1 MMTSLVLWTR
11 KCCKT
16 FCETQSRT
24 WVELLLQLQVTSE
37 LTSSWPQM
45 LNESSTILISIMAS
59 SHTNH
64 WKIDRGCQNCGVH
77 FVKMSK
83 KKGERNTMVRGQSI
97 ALIRKEVTDRWI
109 SQARGGLKWRLTM
122 CLRVFRR
129 FSMKVSVYKNSTW
142 ILSFLLDAKSV
153 HYVFLE
159 SRGKKYLKSS
169 SCCDLKPS
177 RVILCINIFHPFS
190 N

>member
-1 MMTSLVLWTR
+1 MS
-11 KCCKT
+11 
-16 FCETQSRT
+16 
-24 WVELLLQLQVTSE
+24 WVIVAAASDLRIDLK
-37 LTSSWPQM
+37 LTSNAERVVDHSHFHNGFKSHKSLENWPRLSKLRRTLFQ
-45 LNESSTILISIMAS
+45 NE
-59 SHTNH
+59 
-64 WKIDRGCQNCGVH
+64 Q
-77 FVKMSK
+77 
-83 KKGERNTMVRGQSI
+83 KGERNTMVRGQSI

-122 CLRVFRR
+122 CLRFFRR

-142 ILSFLLDAKSV
+142 ILSFLPDAKSV
-153 HYVFLE
+153 HHYVFLE

-177 RVILCINIFHPFS
+177 RAILCINIFHPFS